1 MKNDVAKL
9 KVQKEAFEKN
19 DARVSKECSDC
30 RNILATKRTTLK
42 NAEASVKAADLKF
55 KAVNVRSVIEYCDK
69 LKKLLQFHMYVY
81 VYIYIHVFK

>member
-9 KVQKEAFEKN
+9 KIQKEAFEKN

-30 RNILATKRTTLK
+30 RNIIAAKKTTLK

-55 KAVNVRSVIEYCDK
+55 NSVNVRSVIKNY
-69 LKKLLQFHMYVY
+69 
-81 VYIYIHVFK
+81 